1 MHESCHTPLADWRNA
16 KTLWERELSSWVFRV
31 EPIEDESFSHVLGRF
46 RRANVLSSGT
56 LSELINI
63 NRDDSKEPL
72 CGRAEVEN
80 WERPSSRAHPSEH
93 ALDELCRVMQIE
105 KETLSDRLIY
115 PSKGEV
121 GQWHLQTR
129 LCSACYAQVPIHRM
143 RWQRTDLAVC
153 EEHGRKLLSACPG
166 CGTGFRLPSLWAEGR
181 CDRCWLS
188 FSHMGKVVKRGV
200 SITESS
206 M

>member
-1 MHESCHTPLADWRNA
+1 M
-16 KTLWERELSSWVFRV
+16 WEGKLSSWVFRV

-46 RRANVLSSGT
+46 CRANVLSYGT

-63 NRDDSKEPL
+63 SRDDSKEPV
-72 CGRAEVEN
+72 CGREEVEN
-80 WERPSSRAHPSEH
+80 WERPSSRAHPSEQ
-93 ALDELCRVMQIE
+93 ALDELCSVMQLE
-105 KETLSDRLIY
+105 KESLSDRLN
-115 PSKGEV
+115 PSKGKKGL

-143 RWQRTDLAVC
+143 RWQRTDVAVC
-153 EEHGRKLLSACPG
+153 EEHECKLLSACPG
-166 CGTGFRLPSLWAEGR
+166 CGVGFRLPSLWAEGR